1 MVFFPLIVSVAVI
14 VVVPGFRPVTTTS
27 PLGEALSLSSAS
39 LIPAA
44 PVALLLALGLCLASV
59 PVAQRQLLR
68 RVG

>member
-1 MVFFPLIVSVAVI
+1 MMFFCILILILGA
-14 VVVPGFRPVTTTS
+14 GLTAL
-27 PLGEALSLSSAS
+27 LGEALSLSSAS